1 MRQTGGFFH
10 QVAARTDVSCQVA
23 VLFLVLIPGIF
34 NPHESSS
41 GVSPCGDSLNALFI
55 ALTLFSVA
63 SEQLQDR

>member
-1 MRQTGGFFH
+1 M
-10 QVAARTDVSCQVA
+10 SCQVA